1 MTAQLQTM
9 NGHLGDGNVR
19 TGSAI
24 THVYRT
30 NGTFTIRLTVR
41 DNTGL
46 ESMREQGIRVERF
59 NQGNSEEE
67 IERLLDRF
75 FTRFDKIENW
85 STEDIVDGWST
96 SPQCRGRDREIAI
109 IEQQK
114 LLIAE
119 NSVEVVDMDVL
130 VKPNG
135 LDANATVRAKFEWR
149 RKGRRYRQVRCH
161 SSFLVNLRRRRMA
174 NL

>member
-1 MTAQLQTM
+1 MSITDNDGATASTRREVEVERGQAPVARFTVTPPSGDVGTRFVIDGTSSSDDGTIT
-9 NGHLGDGNVR
+9 NYEWALGDGNVR

-96 SPQCRGRDREIAI
+96 ST
-109 IEQQK
+109 
-114 LLIAE
+114 
-119 NSVEVVDMDVL
+119 SV
-130 VKPNG
+130 
-135 LDANATVRAKFEWR
+135 
-149 RKGRRYRQVRCH
+149 
-161 SSFLVNLRRRRMA
+161 
-174 NL
+174 